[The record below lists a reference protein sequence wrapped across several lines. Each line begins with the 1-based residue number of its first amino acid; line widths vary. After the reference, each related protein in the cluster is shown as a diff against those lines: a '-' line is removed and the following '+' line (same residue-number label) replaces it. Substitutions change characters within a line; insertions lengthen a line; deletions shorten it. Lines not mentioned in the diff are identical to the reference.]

1 MNYRGVRL
9 LFKLVFEIQDLLFHS
24 IVIGV
29 VGINYWL
36 LINDILKLFSLT
48 YQKVKCMLRDV
59 KNILNTLSLIRV
71 EV

>member
-1 MNYRGVRL
+1 MNYRRVRL
-9 LFKLVFEIQDLLFHS
+9 VFKLVFEIQDLLLHS

-48 YQKVKCMLRDV
+48 YQKVKCMLRDI
-59 KNILNTLSLIRV
+59 KDILNTLSLIRV